1 MNRAPL
7 KVVIADDQRV
17 VRDGLVTILNAM
29 DGVTVAGAAQDGG
42 EAVALAEQHDADVVL
57 MDLRMPGTDG
67 VEATKLLR
75 GRRPD
80 IAVVVL
86 TTYTDD
92 ESILA
97 ALAAGASG
105 YLTKNAT
112 TGDIR
117 RALEAAASGQSV
129 LDRMVGTR
137 LVQAANR
144 QAAAPRPAPGGL
156 PGGLTER
163 EGEVLALIAE
173 GLSNTEIAGR
183 IHVSKSTVKT
193 HINQIYAKTGS
204 RDRVQAILYA
214 QRNGIAEG

>member
-75 GRRPD
+75 SRRPD

-204 RDRVQAILYA
+204 RDQVQAILYA